1 VKTMEAARTIL
12 IATDG
17 SDGAKA
23 AVGDGLRLARR
34 LDAEVLFVAVQHAP
48 RPPFGVPPYYIAD
61 PDAHHYA
68 VATIEAAL
76 AEARDHVVPA
86 RGEVLTPSLDPAHEI
101 LEAACRIDAD
111 LIVVGSRGRGAIAG
125 AILGSVSRA
134 VVRHA
139 DRPVLVAKHYKP
151 AANAA
156 VARDHFFVGGGV

>member
-1 VKTMEAARTIL
+1 MEAAMTIL

-34 LDAEVLFVAVQHAP
+34 LDAEVLFVAVQHPP

-101 LEAACRIDAD
+101 LEAA
-111 LIVVGSRGRGAIAG
+111 VIAG
-125 AILGSVSRA
+125 HHDERDESLREQLAAFLHE
-134 VVRHA
+134 RHP
-139 DRPVLVAKHYKP
+139 RT
-151 AANAA
+151 ANAP
-156 VARDHFFVGGGV
+156 DKPNDS

>member
-1 VKTMEAARTIL
+1 MEAEAAMRIL
-12 IATDG
+12 VATDG
-17 SDGAKA
+17 TDGAKA
-23 AVGDGLRLARR
+23 AVADGLRLARR
-34 LDAEVLFVAVQHAP
+34 LDAEVVFVAVQHAP
-48 RPPFGVPPYYIAD
+48 RPPLGVPPYYIAD

-86 RGEVLTPSLDPAHEI
+86 RGEILAPSLDPAHGI
-101 LEAACRIDAD
+101 LEAARRLDAD

-139 DRPVLVAKHYKP
+139 DRPVLVAKQYESHM
-151 AANAA
+151 NGA
-156 VARDHFFVGGGV
+156 VAQDHFFVGGGV